1 MVNAFKISSK
11 TIHHE
16 DKYSFAIV
24 YTDIYLHVY
33 IYETKISKTILN
45 LVTVLFIINYEIK
58 KSF

>member
-1 MVNAFKISSK
+1 MK
-11 TIHHE
+11 TN
-16 DKYSFAIV
+16 KYSFAII

-45 LVTVLFIINYEIK
+45 LVTVLFIKNYEIK